1 LALIILTLRI
11 PFTVGNR
18 TRCGSYGLLDAQPMI
33 IFIGYYLKTIK
44 NYLNFRYNIINGEVL

>member
-33 IFIGYYLKTIK
+33 ILIEYYLKAIK
-44 NYLNFRYNIINGEVL
+44 IYLKFRYNIINGEVL